1 MSVKGGGI
9 DLQESVRPYLIC
21 CGILKEEVERL
32 MERGSLPVEPYFLD
46 AGLHA
51 DYSDVEKE
59 LTRAIEECSRDGS
72 RGVVV
77 VYGDLCHPN
86 MKGLI
91 GKYDNVIKV
100 DALNCIDCLLGGHG
114 KLLEIDPN
122 HEYFYLSPGWM
133 PSRLKANAR
142 FRPIFE
148 KSEEEM
154 RRQFRMLK
162 GIILFDTLGN
172 LKEFEGKVEEFS
184 RRTGLPILDKKVV
197 GLDGFRDLIL
207 EAIRKLEKTR
217 RVKSR
222 RGLKREAQIK
232 RGRQ

>member
-1 MSVKGGGI
+1 MSVGGGGI
-9 DLQESVRPYLIC
+9 ELQGSVRPYLIY
-21 CGILKEEVERL
+21 CGILKEEIERL

-51 DYSDVEKE
+51 DYGDLEKG
-59 LTRAIEECSRDGS
+59 LTRAIGKCSRDGT

-91 GKYDNVIKV
+91 GKYDNVVKV

-114 KLLEIDPN
+114 RLLEIDPN

-142 FRPIFE
+142 FRSIFE

-154 RRQFRMLK
+154 RRQFSRLR
-162 GIILFDTLGN
+162 GIILFDSLGN
-172 LKEFEGKVEEFS
+172 LEGFEEEVEDFS
-184 RRTGLPILDKKVV
+184 RRTGLPVLESRVV
-197 GLDGFRDLIL
+197 GLDGLEGLIL
-207 EAIRKLEKTR
+207 EAIKRLEQVR
-217 RVKSR
+217 GAKSR
-222 RGLKREAQIK
+222 
-232 RGRQ
+232 

>member
-1 MSVKGGGI
+1 MSVGGGGTN
-9 DLQESVRPYLIC
+9 LQESVRPYLIY
-21 CGILKEEVERL
+21 CGILKEEIERL
-32 MERGSLPVEPYFLD
+32 MEHGSLPVEPYFLD

-51 DYSDVEKE
+51 DYGDLEKG
-59 LTRAIEECSRDGS
+59 LTRAIKECSRDGT

-91 GKYDNVIKV
+91 GKYDNVVKV

-114 KLLEIDPN
+114 KLLEVDPN

-133 PSRLKANAR
+133 PSRLKANLR

-148 KSEEEM
+148 TGEEETK
-154 RRQFRMLK
+154 RQFRMLK

-172 LKEFEGKVEEFS
+172 VKEFEGEAEEFS
-184 RRTGLPILDKKVV
+184 RRTELPILDKKVV
-197 GLDGFRDLIL
+197 GLHGFRDLIL

-222 RGLKREAQIK
+222 RGLKREARIK
-232 RGRQ
+232 RGR

>member
-1 MSVKGGGI
+1 M
-9 DLQESVRPYLIC
+9 QNRVRPYMIY
-21 CGILKEEVERL
+21 CGILKEEVEKL

-46 AGLHA
+46 AGLHT
-51 DYSDVEKE
+51 DYGDVEVG
-59 LTRAIEECSRDGS
+59 LTRAIEECSGDGS
-72 RGVVV
+72 RRVVV

-91 GKYDNVIKV
+91 GKYDNVVKV

-114 KLLEIDPN
+114 RLLEIDPN

-133 PSRLKANAR
+133 PSRLKANLR
-142 FRPIFE
+142 FRPIF
-148 KSEEEM
+148 KTSEEETKK
-154 RRQFRMLK
+154 QFRMLK

-172 LKEFEGKVEEFS
+172 LKEFEGEVEEFS

-222 RGLKREAQIK
+222 RGLKREARIK
-232 RGRQ
+232 RGR

>member
-1 MSVKGGGI
+1 MSVEGGGI

-51 DYSDVEKE
+51 DYGDLERG
-59 LTRAIEECSRDGS
+59 LTRAIKKCSRDGS

-86 MKGLI
+86 IRGLI
-91 GKYDNVIKV
+91 GKYDNAVKV

-114 KLLEIDPN
+114 RLLEIDPN
-122 HEYFYLSPGWM
+122 REYFYLSPGWT
-133 PSRLKANAR
+133 PLRLKANAR
-142 FRPIFE
+142 FRPVFE
-148 KSEEEM
+148 MSKEEM
-154 RRQFRMLK
+154 KKLFSRLK

-172 LKEFEGKVEEFS
+172 LREFEDEVKEFS
-184 RRTGLPILDKKVV
+184 RKTGLPILETRVV
-197 GLDGFRDLIL
+197 GPDRLRDLIL
-207 EAIRKLEKTR
+207 EALERWGNT
-217 RVKSR
+217 KSR
-222 RGLKREAQIK
+222 DCYNPR
-232 RGRQ
+232 